1 MYYQNWSE
9 LKKFNPVKDGK
20 WDQEL
25 LYEYLVS
32 SCYKNF
38 RQPLNDFF
46 SSYQN
51 DEALAE
57 LLFDFLLN
65 EEYDGSESQI
75 GAAFYLSKF
84 DKTILKRKK
93 ICYCRPSR
101 IPLIGNAH
109 LKITVI
115 WNGFKFYAL
124 SFTLYASPIFQS
136 SPQKTIKKSNHK
148 EKTICRL
155 SS

>member
-38 RQPLNDFF
+38 EQPLNDFF

-84 DKTILKRKK
+84 DKANLKKK
-93 ICYCRPSR
+93 KDLLLQAQQNPVNWKRP
-101 IPLIGNAH
+101 
-109 LKITVI
+109 
-115 WNGFKFYAL
+115 FKDNSYL
-124 SFTLYASPIFQS
+124 EWL
-136 SPQKTIKKSNHK
+136 
-148 EKTICRL
+148 
-155 SS
+155 

>member
-84 DKTILKRKK
+84 DKTILKKK
-93 ICYCRPSR
+93 
-101 IPLIGNAH
+101 
-109 LKITVI
+109 KDI

-124 SFTLYASPIFQS
+124 SFNLYASSPIFQS

-148 EKTICRL
+148 EKTICKL

>member
-1 MYYQNWSE
+1 METKNMYYQNWSE

-38 RQPLNDFF
+38 EQPLNDFF

-84 DKTILKRKK
+84 DKTILKKK
-93 ICYCRPSR
+93 KGLLLQAQQNPVNWKRP
-101 IPLIGNAH
+101 
-109 LKITVI
+109 
-115 WNGFKFYAL
+115 FKDNSYL
-124 SFTLYASPIFQS
+124 EWL
-136 SPQKTIKKSNHK
+136 
-148 EKTICRL
+148 
-155 SS
+155 

>member
-25 LYEYLVS
+25 LYEYLVY
-32 SCYKNF
+32 SCYKSF
-38 RQPLNDFF
+38 KQPLNDFF

-84 DKTILKRKK
+84 DKTILKKK
-93 ICYCRPSR
+93 KDLLLQAQQNPVDWKRP
-101 IPLIGNAH
+101 
-109 LKITVI
+109 
-115 WNGFKFYAL
+115 FKDNSYL
-124 SFTLYASPIFQS
+124 EWL
-136 SPQKTIKKSNHK
+136 
-148 EKTICRL
+148 
-155 SS
+155 

>member
-1 MYYQNWSE
+1 M
-9 LKKFNPVKDGK
+9 
-20 WDQEL
+20 
-25 LYEYLVS
+25 YEYLVS

-38 RQPLNDFF
+38 KQPLNDFF

-84 DKTILKRKK
+84 DKTILKKK
-93 ICYCRPSR
+93 KDLLLQAQQNPVDWKRP
-101 IPLIGNAH
+101 

-124 SFTLYASPIFQS
+124 SFTLYASPHIPVFPS
-136 SPQKTIKKSNHK
+136 KNNQKIKP
-148 EKTICRL
+148 
-155 SS
+155 

>member
-1 MYYQNWSE
+1 MLGLYIYPPPKGTEYTAADLEQPDKVIE
-9 LKKFNPVKDGK
+9 LFGYCGILEGLITKEG

-38 RQPLNDFF
+38 KQPLNDFF

-84 DKTILKRKK
+84 DKTILKKK
-93 ICYCRPSR
+93 KDLLLQAQQNPVDWKRP
-101 IPLIGNAH
+101 
-109 LKITVI
+109 
-115 WNGFKFYAL
+115 FKDNSYL
-124 SFTLYASPIFQS
+124 EWL
-136 SPQKTIKKSNHK
+136 
-148 EKTICRL
+148 
-155 SS
+155 